1 MEVGNLREPGRNIG
15 RSEMVESEL
24 NGLITRRH
32 DARVAEEGE
41 RPAEE
46 AWMESERAHNARL
59 REENRLAWCEY
70 HQGQAVRHRAVLE
83 FLIARHEAEA
93 ERLRRHAGG
102 GGVRS

>member
-15 RSEMVESEL
+15 RSEMVASEL

-59 REENRLAWCEY
+59 REENRLAWCQY
-70 HQGQAVRHRAVLE
+70 HREQAA
-83 FLIARHEAEA
+83 
-93 ERLRRHAGG
+93 RLRRTLEPLIRKHEEAAA
-102 GGVRS
+102 RIEATDERITA